1 MNLEKTDQNWKLKVI
16 NGSVPSANLTYEI
29 TPENGTASA
38 LTSQTVEI
46 DVHTLGAV
54 AGGGEC
60 ESELCTSSGD
70 FLLYL
75 EITSQV
81 KTATGEDV
89 DGDQGVR
96 VNVIPLVV
104 SIATRADPDQTEY
117 TIVETA
123 TSPQLGKNWPR
134 AVQIIPRDLDGF
146 RVFEDTGEIF

>member
-1 MNLEKTDQNWKLKVI
+1 MGPTAMPLSAPSQIPTPHPSPLPSVAPTAYPSILIIPPQLSIGATKPDIGRTSLYLVNLEKTDQNWKLKVI
-16 NGSVPSANLTYEI
+16 NGSAPSANLTYEI

-89 DGDQGVR
+89 DLSL
-96 VNVIPLVV
+96 IH
-104 SIATRADPDQTEY
+104 I
-117 TIVETA
+117 
-123 TSPQLGKNWPR
+123 
-134 AVQIIPRDLDGF
+134 
-146 RVFEDTGEIF
+146 